1 MGALGSTTQS
11 INQSLNSISLS
22 LGTNETPAE
31 KYFCLHS
38 ETVDRRG
45 FTGGVFLKKS
55 FARSII
61 SFCSLTCAYLE
72 LLGFVESEF
81 LLFLRE
87 KMSRVPTNRPSK
99 HRTKPS
105 RSTCSTSSGKKSG
118 KSPRRLYSNSA
129 TYSTPM
135 PESHDDAESKTNRH
149 LVVRGPL
156 WADRK
161 AVHRSVNF
169 LLEQFTKQ
177 FLSEQCTKQFIA
189 NVHRPA
195 YSKGFKKRS
204 QQLEPLNLASALVEV
219 PTNKSR
225 EDTWSYLVTST
236 ITLLGTI

>member
-1 MGALGSTTQS
+1 MKNTSPGDYFRNFRVSQSKVRCFESLGALGGTTQS

-38 ETVDRRG
+38 ETVGRRG

-61 SFCSLTCAYLE
+61 SFCSLTSAYFE

-87 KMSRVPTNRPSK
+87 KMSWVTTNRPSK

-118 KSPRRLYSNSA
+118 KSPRRFYSNSA
-129 TYSTPM
+129 KYSTPM
-135 PESHDDAESKTNRH
+135 PENHDDAESKTNR
-149 LVVRGPL
+149 
-156 WADRK
+156 
-161 AVHRSVNF
+161 
-169 LLEQFTKQ
+169 
-177 FLSEQCTKQFIA
+177 
-189 NVHRPA
+189 
-195 YSKGFKKRS
+195 
-204 QQLEPLNLASALVEV
+204 
-219 PTNKSR
+219 
-225 EDTWSYLVTST
+225 YLVARAP
-236 ITLLGTI
+236 L